1 MSSLENQEYWLG
13 LRINGERYALPASH
27 VHSVFLSPEIEQSIK
42 DLKISGVV
50 VHEGEPVYLRNH
62 FQLLKPQRGA
72 QNATVWQQ
80 TLRHDRAPWVVVL
93 KEGGND
99 KGLGFRVNAI
109 VGPFHISTFPETQF
123 LHYNGSDFHCVEVL

>member
-27 VHSVFLSPEIEQSIK
+27 VHSVFLCPEVEQSIK

-62 FQLLKPQRGA
+62 FQLLKTGLGA
-72 QNATVWQQ
+72 NGMADWQQ
-80 TLRHDRAPWVVVL
+80 ALKREQAPWVVVL
-93 KEGGND
+93 KDGAN
-99 KGLGFRVNAI
+99 KGLGFRVNNI
-109 VGPFHISTFPETQF
+109 VGPFHSSTFPEAAF
-123 LHYNGSDFHCVEVL
+123 LHYNGSDFHLVEVL